1 MAKGRNSTK
10 FKLLSPGKLDTREW
24 SYNRQ
29 MMSAIAK
36 AEALNSKECYWHDIN
51 FYTYDILPF
60 YGLFLKNGNRKLCN
74 NNRIPE
80 VYSELSQSS
89 KMKL

>member
-1 MAKGRNSTK
+1 
-10 FKLLSPGKLDTREW
+10 
-24 SYNRQ
+24 

-89 KMKL
+89 KMKLVNLSRPEHFRKLYLNKN